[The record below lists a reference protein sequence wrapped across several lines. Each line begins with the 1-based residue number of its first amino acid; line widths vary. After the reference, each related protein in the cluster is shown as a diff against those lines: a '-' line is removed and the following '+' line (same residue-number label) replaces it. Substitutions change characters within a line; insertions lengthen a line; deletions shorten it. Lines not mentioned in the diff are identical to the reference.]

1 MAKAAYWY
9 EYWAKKK
16 SAKNDFKKE
25 FFKLIN
31 NLFSKKAIENV
42 RKQTVMKLVKKERR
56 NYLVLEPNY
65 YIKKFFTENFLTI
78 EMRNVQILMNK
89 PLT

>member
-1 MAKAAYWY
+1 
-9 EYWAKKK
+9 
-16 SAKNDFKKE
+16 
-25 FFKLIN
+25 
-31 NLFSKKAIENV
+31 
-42 RKQTVMKLVKKERR
+42 MKLVKKERR

>member
-16 SAKNDFKKE
+16 CAKNDFKKE

-42 RKQTVMKLVKKERR
+42 RKQTFMKLVKKERR
-56 NYLVLEPNY
+56 KYLALEPNY
-65 YIKKFFTENFLTI
+65 YTTKFFTENLLTI
-78 EMRNVQILMNK
+78 EMRNIQILMNK